1 MNGVRL
7 VVGEN
12 HLRLVVASVVVG
24 VVGVVSGLVGGGL
37 GHGGHGGCAS
47 LWSVCD
53 LAFLCLVGFLYI
65 FVGIFAPISGFSI
78 SVGWLAFFEV
88 ACVFWG
94 GWVVCWVRG
103 AGGKPLSGIGPS
115 GALWTFEVWFRGLLW
130 VVGCCCAAVESGR
143 EGGRGR
149 C

>member
-1 MNGVRL
+1 MDEVRL
-7 VVGEN
+7 VVGEI
-12 HLRLVVASVVVG
+12 HLRLVVVVG

-53 LAFLCLVGFLYI
+53 LAGLCLASFCMDS
-65 FVGIFAPISGFSI
+65 VGIFAPISGFSI
-78 SVGWLAFFEV
+78 SGGWLAFFEV
-88 ACVFWG
+88 ACVFWR

-115 GALWTFEVWFRGLLW
+115 GALWAFEVWFRGLLW